1 MTNLT
6 RDIAEKFTALALA
19 HVSREYPNK
28 LDHVLVSAAD
38 ALGPRALH
46 PIFFGSFD
54 WHSCVHGYW
63 LLARLLRRYRD
74 LSLAGEIEALFD
86 ARFTENNVAAECA
99 YLDGPSARGFELEAL
114 VDTGAQDSC
123 IDRLLAAQLSLPV
136 VDRQAVCGVHGLRE
150 VDVYLAQIYIPALK
164 FTEYG
169 KFAGV
174 ELKEGGHRQHILL
187 GRTFLSHFILE
198 YDGKNGTFSLK
209 P

>member
-1 MTNLT
+1 MRVDFGFPRNPPLLVYHGPTLAVAVGFDKTWRASHGT
-6 RDIAEKFTALALA
+6 R
-19 HVSREYPNK
+19 
-28 LDHVLVSAAD
+28 
-38 ALGPRALH
+38 
-46 PIFFGSFD
+46 
-54 WHSCVHGYW
+54 
-63 LLARLLRRYRD
+63 
-74 LSLAGEIEALFD
+74 
-86 ARFTENNVAAECA
+86 
-99 YLDGPSARGFELEAL
+99 PSARGFELEAL